1 MLRIALLIE
10 YEGTKYS
17 GWQSQP
23 NGVTIQSTLE
33 QALEKVTQQ
42 AVRILGSGRT
52 DAGVH
57 AAGQVAHLDLMRDLS
72 MPIERFPGAI
82 NTQLPNSIRVLAAQV
97 VPAQFSARFQAIA
110 REYQYTITIQPR
122 ALNRK
127 LSWFCKYKLNPDD
140 LNRCARLILGEHD
153 FTSFCASISDTEN
166 KVCHVSESVWLAD
179 ANYLIYKISGTR
191 FLHHMVRM
199 LVGTMVE
206 VGRGRWK
213 FDQFQRLLDEPT
225 QDHHKVTA
233 PARGLVLKRVRYPE
247 SLTLF
252 REYYGE

>member
-42 AVRILGSGRT
+42 TVRILGSGRT

-82 NTQLPNSIRVLAAQV
+82 NTQLPNSIRVLTAQV
-97 VPAQFSARFQAIA
+97 VPAQFNAR
-110 REYQYTITIQPR
+110 
-122 ALNRK
+122 
-127 LSWFCKYKLNPDD
+127 
-140 LNRCARLILGEHD
+140 
-153 FTSFCASISDTEN
+153 
-166 KVCHVSESVWLAD
+166 
-179 ANYLIYKISGTR
+179 
-191 FLHHMVRM
+191 
-199 LVGTMVE
+199 
-206 VGRGRWK
+206 
-213 FDQFQRLLDEPT
+213 
-225 QDHHKVTA
+225 
-233 PARGLVLKRVRYPE
+233 
-247 SLTLF
+247 
-252 REYYGE
+252 